1 MINIP
6 AVLYLEDRMKK
17 LARVTLL
24 SLFATIMLT
33 ACDSGPG
40 AKAWC
45 WYMDQKDKT
54 DWSASD
60 ASNYAKRCLFD

>member
-1 MINIP
+1 
-6 AVLYLEDRMKK
+6 MKK

-40 AKAWC
+40 AKTWC